1 MSSNAATSG
10 QSQSEKIENCFKVN
24 VTTLVNFLS
33 SNFSCSKTTSQLK
46 LLQTI
51 VFPSPTFVR
60 QMILQWHKSME
71 PFYGDVDAGRLDS
84 MLESKS
90 VWFVERIDF
99 AVKYQA
105 LSAEERVQV
114 ANYFKG
120 LNKLAKSY
128 ALIYSSDLAR
138 LVATTAAAKASEL
151 PEMPSDAKEQAM
163 WAVTLTQEV
172 LGSLSKEQM
181 QQIVNGLPLL
191 VEAMGGAD
199 KVLEQARALALV
211 SEEGSEA
218 QASPMEGLEKLLSP
232 DLIRPLVAGLQD
244 NVRDVTVPAKGGDQ
258 VPLSDIVGD
267 TTKVLTDIVEG
278 KADAS
283 QVAGLGQKLTETVDW
298 DQIMGLLPPEI
309 STAGRTLVSSLMS
322 QTAAATGASAEGG
335 AEEGAASGAGSEP
348 VDMSKVMETVTTLAS
363 SIMTPDSPFSQILQG
378 LMQSASSGGENPLAQ
393 LLSPRK

>member
-1 MSSNAATSG
+1 MSSTAASS
-10 QSQSEKIENCFKVN
+10 QSQSDKIENCFKVN

-71 PFYGDVDAGRLDS
+71 PFYSEIDAGRLDT

-105 LSAEERVQV
+105 LNAEERVQV

-128 ALIYSSDLAR
+128 AIIYSSDLAR

-151 PEMPSDAKEQAM
+151 PDMPSDAKEQAQ
-163 WAVTLTQEV
+163 WAVALTQEV
-172 LGSLSKEQM
+172 LGALSKEQV
-181 QQIVNGLPLL
+181 QQVVNGLPSL

-199 KVLEQARALALV
+199 KVLEQARSLSLM
-211 SEEGSEA
+211 SEEGGET
-218 QASPMEGLEKLLSP
+218 QASPMDSLEKLLNP
-232 DLIRPLVAGLQD
+232 DMIRSLVAGL
-244 NVRDVTVPAKGGDQ
+244 
-258 VPLSDIVGD
+258 
-267 TTKVLTDIVEG
+267 
-278 KADAS
+278 
-283 QVAGLGQKLTETVDW
+283 
-298 DQIMGLLPPEI
+298 
-309 STAGRTLVSSLMS
+309 
-322 QTAAATGASAEGG
+322 
-335 AEEGAASGAGSEP
+335 
-348 VDMSKVMETVTTLAS
+348 
-363 SIMTPDSPFSQILQG
+363 
-378 LMQSASSGGENPLAQ
+378 
-393 LLSPRK
+393 